1 MQALNTDDPMGTLRM
16 DRDLTYLEP
25 TSLII
30 RVHDNQNQLRVRSI
44 EYGDLDS
51 DYIPSASAEKYMF
64 MYQEVTASK
73 QKRLT
78 QLFKIDVTDHLAMV
92 KRAIKEEYGIDYPK
106 IQ

>member
-1 MQALNTDDPMGTLRM
+1 
-16 DRDLTYLEP
+16 
-25 TSLII
+25 
-30 RVHDNQNQLRVRSI
+30 
-44 EYGDLDS
+44 
-51 DYIPSASAEKYMF
+51 MF